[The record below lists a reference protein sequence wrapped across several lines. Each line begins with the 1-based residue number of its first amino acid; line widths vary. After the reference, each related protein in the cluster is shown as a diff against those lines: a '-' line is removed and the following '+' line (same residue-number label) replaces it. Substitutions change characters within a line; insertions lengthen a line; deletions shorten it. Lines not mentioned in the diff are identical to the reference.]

1 MLIRPYRVTD
11 VRDYFIGAKQGGGY
25 GQTIDKTG
33 VKCIELIGASF
44 EADEAAIFGTPN
56 IEYIKKEID
65 WYQSMSLNI
74 KDIYGFGKNPPEA
87 WQYAASKDGFIHS
100 NYGYLIYHEENG
112 NQYNKCRDELKA
124 NPNSRRALMI
134 YQRPSIWDEYDLDG
148 CSDFICTN
156 SVAYY
161 IRGNRLDC
169 SVSMRSNDVVYG
181 YKNDY
186 AWQQFV
192 LHNLANDL
200 GVEPGRMVWQVQNL
214 HVYEKHFDLIKPVFR
229 DTAAGYEGYA

>member
-1 MLIRPYRVTD
+1 MLIRPYKVSD
-11 VRDYFIGAKQGGGY
+11 VRDYFIGMKNTGLNH
-25 GQTIDKTG
+25 TTDKTG

-44 EADEAAIFGTPN
+44 LADEPAIFGTPN
-56 IEYIKKEID
+56 VEYIKKEIA
-65 WYQSMSLNI
+65 WYESMSLNI
-74 KDIYGFGKNPPEA
+74 NDIYGFGSMPPAA

-100 NYGYLIYHEENG
+100 NYGYLIWHKDNG
-112 NQYNKCRDELKA
+112 NQYDKVLKELKE
-124 NPNSRRALMI
+124 NPTSRRALMI

-161 IRGNRLDC
+161 IRHGRLDC

-186 AWQQFV
+186 AWQQYV
-192 LHNLANDL
+192 LHKLADDL
-200 GVEPGRMVWQVQNL
+200 DLEPGNMIWQVQNL
-214 HVYEKHFDLIKPVFR
+214 HVYEKHFDLIQPKS
-229 DTAAGYEGYA
+229 YA